1 MTGEGHD
8 EIRELM
14 VRHNPI
20 PPHEVSAGV
29 GPGDEEEI
37 LGRILREG
45 ASGRPRGGWLRGRGP
60 ALAVTALGVAVAMVI
75 PFRIPPEPRQ
85 APAPATAPVPPPATA
100 PPEPPPAASPV
111 PRLAGPAIPQDLA
124 RITRISVTEPRRET
138 PPRPMAS
145 FPPASAR
152 LLELAALAAGRPRPA
167 TGPWSYVRTEE
178 WLLATTVG
186 PDGTD
191 SATVPWVVS
200 RWTPVGGE
208 GTYHTVRTPG
218 RPFGGGGWAGAS
230 PGGPPSVPGS
240 ARDGGR
246 AEELEPRAATL
257 SRSWT
262 RLRGQLLGTEPQTT
276 MTETRR
282 LVRAMENLHS
292 YDVVEPA
299 LAAVL
304 WRVFAGQ
311 GDLRSLGRIR
321 DRAGRPGQAFG
332 FEDGPLL
339 GVFVVSPAT
348 GGLLATEL
356 IRVAG
361 DPRPV
366 VEEYRTYAVSAWVKG
381 AGRTS

>member
-1 MTGEGHD
+1 MTSEGRD

-20 PPHEVSAGV
+20 PPHEVSGSV
-29 GPGDEEEI
+29 GAGDEEEI

-45 ASGRPRGGWLRGRGP
+45 ASRRTRGGWLRGRGP
-60 ALAVTALGVAVAMVI
+60 ALAVTALGVAVATVI
-75 PFRIPPEPRQ
+75 PFRIPPESRQ
-85 APAPATAPVPPPATA
+85 APAPAGAPQGRPPAVA
-100 PPEPPPAASPV
+100 PPE
-111 PRLAGPAIPQDLA
+111 AGPEGPEIPEDLA
-124 RITRISVTEPRRET
+124 RITRISATEPLRESS
-138 PPRPMAS
+138 PRPMAS

-167 TGPWSYVRTEE
+167 PGPWSYVRTEE
-178 WLLATTVG
+178 WLLATAVEPG
-186 PDGTD
+186 GTD
-191 SATVPWVVS
+191 SKIMPWVVR
-200 RWTPVGGE
+200 RWTPVSGKGV
-208 GTYHTVRTPG
+208 YHTTRTPG
-218 RPFGGGGWAGAS
+218 RPFGGGGWAGIS
-230 PGGPPSVPGS
+230 PGSRPSVPEPAQG
-240 ARDGGR
+240 GGR
-246 AEELEPRAATL
+246 AEGLEPRAAML

-282 LVRAMENLHS
+282 LVRAMENLYS

-311 GDLRSLGRIR
+311 DDLRSLGRIR

-339 GVFVVSPAT
+339 GVFVVSSVT

-356 IRVAG
+356 IRTAG
-361 DPRPV
+361 ADDAGGSRPA
-366 VEEYRTYAVSAWVKG
+366 VEEYRTYAVSAWVRG
-381 AGRTS
+381 EGRTS